1 MTESL
6 GALTNE
12 RDNKYRKD
20 VDRQERN
27 KRKTKSRLCVSVD
40 VERDYVVRCDGV
52 SEQFST
58 CRQNGG
64 AGQVVRRES
73 SFCPPR
79 SLYQVKKTNY
89 QFVQSILYLFCWCCL
104 FPSFCCRR
112 GESKWVKG
120 KNDQTREICF
130 PSAWWWM
137 RLCSESGGL
146 EILLFI

>member
-1 MTESL
+1 MIAKKE
-6 GALTNE
+6 TNE
-12 RDNKYRKD
+12 
-20 VDRQERN
+20 
-27 KRKTKSRLCVSVD
+27 KRKVDCVLVAD

-79 SLYQVKKTNY
+79 SLYQVKNKT
-89 QFVQSILYLFCWCCL
+89 QLPICAIHPLPLLLMLL

-112 GESKWVKG
+112 GGIEMRERQI
-120 KNDQTREICF
+120 DQTREICF
-130 PSAWWWM
+130 PSAW
-137 RLCSESGGL
+137 
-146 EILLFI
+146 

>member
-79 SLYQVKKTNY
+79 SLYQVKKPTTN
-89 QFVQSILYLFCWCCL
+89 LCN
-104 FPSFCCRR
+104 PSFA
-112 GESKWVKG
+112 SFV
-120 KNDQTREICF
+120 DVVVSVF
-130 PSAWWWM
+130 
-137 RLCSESGGL
+137 LLSGGGGGI
-146 EILLFI
+146 EMSERQK

>member
-1 MTESL
+1 MTQPL

-27 KRKTKSRLCVSVD
+27 KRKTKSRLCVSAD

-79 SLYQVKKTNY
+79 SLYQVKKKT
-89 QFVQSILYLFCWCCL
+89 QLPICAIHPLPLLLMLL

-112 GESKWVKG
+112 GGIEMRERQI
-120 KNDQTREICF
+120 DQTREICF
-130 PSAWWWM
+130 PSAW
-137 RLCSESGGL
+137 
-146 EILLFI
+146 